1 MAQSRKPSEE
11 GGQGINEFHRNYKFT
26 AELVGLLSDI
36 NEFLISDSNANLGI
50 VFVGFF
56 HNKKEKDS
64 NLGN

>member
-11 GGQGINEFHRNYKFT
+11 GGRVSMNSIEIISFT
-26 AELVGLLSDI
+26 AELVGLLSNL

-56 HNKKEKDS
+56 HN
-64 NLGN
+64 